1 MTEEN
6 IGGAGDLKA
15 QIKKAIGVHGL
26 WKSRIMQAA
35 QTGES
40 EWDPAKVAPSGNCD
54 FGKWL
59 NNFPHASRTGNYKA
73 VHDLH
78 AEFHT
83 EAARVLALAL
93 SGKTTEAQDALKLGG
108 HYANLTS
115 KLTSAMMAWER
126 GQ

>member
-6 IGGAGDLKA
+6 IGSAGDLKA

-26 WKSRIMQAA
+26 WKSRILQAA
-35 QTGES
+35 QTGKS

-59 NNFPHASRTGNYKA
+59 NSFSPAAKTENYKT
-73 VHDLH
+73 VYDLH

-83 EAARVLALAL
+83 EAARVLSLAL
-93 SGKTTEAQDALKLGG
+93 SGKTAEAQEALKLGG

-115 KLTSAMMAWER
+115 KLTSGMMAWQR